1 MIKVLKRKSSIK
13 SYFLNVC
20 RESSFVE
27 FCNDFGRMYIVKYHA
42 AGHWFTLDDVMN
54 LRKITAVFYLIKIF
68 INLLYK
74 DYYIINTDLQYV

>member
-42 AGHWFTLDDVMN
+42 AGH
-54 LRKITAVFYLIKIF
+54 
-68 INLLYK
+68 
-74 DYYIINTDLQYV
+74 